1 MDYVYILYSKYI
13 YWRKE
18 IEFNINEYEKE
29 WVIIFDYNLFNEIDL
44 LKKKFL
50 FFIFVLLII
59 NWVIYDVMKMKFF
72 CWELYYNNI

>member
-1 MDYVYILYSKYI
+1 MDYVYILNSKYI

-44 LKKKFL
+44 LKKKFF

>member
-44 LKKKFL
+44 LKKEV
-50 FFIFVLLII
+50 FFFYICVI
-59 NWVIYDVMKMKFF
+59 NY
-72 CWELYYNNI
+72 